1 MGMLAAEREGQ
12 MATRPLRGSLTLGAP
27 LRSLKIPVDSG
38 VNR

>member
-1 MGMLAAEREGQ
+1 MGMLAAEREGRTA
-12 MATRPLRGSLTLGAP
+12 MAGLGGA